1 MFPILL
7 PNLVISS
14 TQKALEVTAEES
26 SDKVNVSF
34 IYINVSGGLPFS
46 EEVIRGR
53 VK

>member
-7 PNLVISS
+7 PNLVISA
-14 TQKALEVTAEES
+14 TQKALEVNAEET
-26 SDKVNVSF
+26 SDKVNVSL
-34 IYINVSGGLPFS
+34 ICNVSGGLPFS